1 MYGAGISREGTVLD
15 LGTSMDIIEKSGTW
29 YSYKGER
36 LGQGKENVKIF
47 MKEHPE
53 ITDEVEKIIRDTLA
67 AEPEKFDEAME
78 EEDTASLDAAD
89 TTAENSDEA

>member
-1 MYGAGISREGTVLD
+1 MYGTGISREGTVLD

-78 EEDTASLDAAD
+78 EDTASLDAAD